1 MMKKNLFVFVLLMS
15 VLTGFAQTVT
25 LTFTGRDANNN
36 YCQLD
41 KVVIVNQT
49 QGWQETI
56 YWPDTTLAMEV
67 GTGIEDF
74 ANEGAFAFSQN
85 NPNPFAGTTEA
96 MLNVVETG
104 DVFLELT
111 DVNGRIIETK
121 NFASLHPGNHQF
133 QINVAAAGIYFLTAR
148 QNGHTS
154 SIKMVNTG
162 NGAMNKIEYQNFVDA
177 RNNNNNVETWRAA
190 SLPNNNA
197 KNNAKGITTHPFA
210 LGDQM
215 EYVGYATIN
224 EIETQSWP
232 VEQEQDS
239 SQIVTL
245 SFAALPAPVPCP
257 GAATVTDVDGNVYN
271 TVQIGLQCWMK
282 ENLRTTRYADGT
294 CITLDSTENIPV
306 DFDVAYRYYP
316 NNDSGTVATYG
327 YLYNWNAV
335 MGNESS
341 SENNPSGVQGICP
354 TGWHVPSDAEW
365 AQLTSFVKSQPGYV
379 CVGCDGND
387 GESAIF
393 CIAKALASTTDWS
406 ASEEEFS
413 PGNNLSSNNST
424 GFSVLPA
431 ASAPFAS
438 LYFGYASYFWTTTAT
453 DSDTVYF
460 WYLLNQG
467 SGVYKRDEDKYF
479 GNSVRCLKN

>member
-1 MMKKNLFVFVLLMS
+1 MKFPHYHQLDAMDCGPTCLRMVAKHYGKHYSLETLRQKSFIGREGVSMLGISTAAESIGFRSIGVHISFQQLAEAPMPCIVHWKQNHFVVVYDIKIRKNRERPIVETRTWHVSTNTPRRNRLCGRPRARSHQVHRAGVPVGVAQHQDGREGRGGGSAVGAHPGFYNYLNLNYIFMMKKNLFVFVLLMS

-104 DVFLELT
+104 DVILELT

-177 RNNNNNVETWRAA
+177 RNNNNNVETWR
-190 SLPNNNA
+190 
-197 KNNAKGITTHPFA
+197 
-210 LGDQM
+210 
-215 EYVGYATIN
+215 
-224 EIETQSWP
+224 
-232 VEQEQDS
+232 
-239 SQIVTL
+239 
-245 SFAALPAPVPCP
+245 
-257 GAATVTDVDGNVYN
+257 
-271 TVQIGLQCWMK
+271 
-282 ENLRTTRYADGT
+282 
-294 CITLDSTENIPV
+294 
-306 DFDVAYRYYP
+306 
-316 NNDSGTVATYG
+316 
-327 YLYNWNAV
+327 
-335 MGNESS
+335 
-341 SENNPSGVQGICP
+341 
-354 TGWHVPSDAEW
+354 
-365 AQLTSFVKSQPGYV
+365 
-379 CVGCDGND
+379 
-387 GESAIF
+387 
-393 CIAKALASTTDWS
+393 
-406 ASEEEFS
+406 
-413 PGNNLSSNNST
+413 
-424 GFSVLPA
+424 
-431 ASAPFAS
+431 
-438 LYFGYASYFWTTTAT
+438 
-453 DSDTVYF
+453 
-460 WYLLNQG
+460 
-467 SGVYKRDEDKYF
+467 
-479 GNSVRCLKN
+479 